1 VKLHNVLVAPKS
13 RLAGELTLEA
23 RAIVYP
29 VCMKRRWTL
38 LAFFTLVLCVLG
50 LSGLNFQAKAQDPTP
65 SDPPVVSDPSAP
77 PTEDPMKPG
86 PNEPPLEPAPTPPS
100 EPVKPEPVQPE
111 PVKPAPVKPEPVKP
125 EPVKPAP
132 KPAPVQPAPVKPKPS
147 PVKPAPKPAP
157 TEPTPAQPSTN
168 TGVPTANYSLALS
181 SSEQVLRNGEIITN
195 PININYSLNPA
206 SIQKSKQLKALSSNL
221 EARLVQ
227 IASQVYRTPANALW
241 VWENKTWIAR
251 DQFGW
256 AMDLNA
262 TRANLL
268 KAILAGKTSSGMVLK
283 VTRPKRTAADFYA
296 RGIRH
301 FFGGG
306 SSSFAGSPAFRAQN
320 IVAGS
325 QQLDERTIQPG
336 ETFDFNKNVKISK
349 ELGFVEGFII
359 SNGTLEKD
367 IGGGICQV
375 STTLFRA
382 AYNSGL
388 PIVQRNF
395 HSYRVHY
402 YDPPGF
408 EATVFSPY
416 KNLKFTND
424 TGSPLFLQVTWY
436 LRSQRLEM
444 NFYGPKPDRTVSVS
458 KSFVFNVKPPAA
470 PRLQADDRVPYGRTR
485 QIDSP
490 ENGMDVNIYRTV
502 TMNTGEVRKDRTF
515 SRYVPWGAIYG
526 AHPEDPR
533 VAGFKR
539 PVPLTPFDPSK
550 PRVRLQPASGRTP
563 ASVKPA
569 VKR

>member
-1 VKLHNVLVAPKS
+1 VKKRWS
-13 RLAGELTLEA
+13 FLAIA
-23 RAIVYP
+23 
-29 VCMKRRWTL
+29 
-38 LAFFTLVLCVLG
+38 TLVLCVLG
-50 LSGLNFQAKAQDPTP
+50 LTGLNFQANAQDPTP
-65 SDPPVVSDPSAP
+65 TDPPVVAPTEPTPTDPSAP
-77 PTEDPMKPG
+77 PTDDPMKPG
-86 PNEPPLEPAPTPPS
+86 PNEPPLEPAPVEPPA
-100 EPVKPEPVQPE
+100 PVQPE
-111 PVKPAPVKPEPVKP
+111 PVKPAPVKPAPVKP

-132 KPAPVQPAPVKPKPS
+132 KPAPVKPEPA
-147 PVKPAPKPAP
+147 KPAPKPAP
-157 TEPTPAQPSTN
+157 TQPAPVEPSPTTTVGMPNKTN
-168 TGVPTANYSLALS
+168 SLALT
-181 SSEQVLRNGEIITN
+181 SSEQILRNGELETKA
-195 PININYSLNPA
+195 INLEYPLNAA
-206 SIQKSKQLKALSSNL
+206 SVQKSKQLGVLTNNL
-221 EARLVQ
+221 ESRLVQ
-227 IASQVYRTPANALW
+227 IASQVYRKPANALW
-241 VWENKTWIAR
+241 VWENKAWIAKE
-251 DQFGW
+251 QFGW
-256 AMDLNA
+256 SMDLNA
-262 TRANLL
+262 TRTNLL
-268 KAILAGKTSSGMVLK
+268 KAILAGKTSSGIVLK
-283 VTRPKRTAADFYA
+283 ITRPKRTTSDFYA

-306 SSSFAGSPAFRAQN
+306 NSSFAGSAPFRSQN

-359 SNGTLEKD
+359 ANGTLEKD

-388 PIVQRNF
+388 PIAQRNF

-458 KSFVFNVKPPAA
+458 KSFVTNVKPPAA

-502 TMNTGEVRKDRTF
+502 KMNTGEVRKDRTF
-515 SRYVPWGAIYG
+515 SRYVPWGAIFG
-526 AHPEDPR
+526 AHPQDPR

-539 PVPLTPFDPSK
+539 PVPLTPFMPGK
-550 PRVRLQPASGRTP
+550 PRVVLPASSRTP
-563 ASVKPA
+563 ATVKPA
-569 VKR
+569 VRR

>member
-1 VKLHNVLVAPKS
+1 
-13 RLAGELTLEA
+13 
-23 RAIVYP
+23 
-29 VCMKRRWTL
+29 
-38 LAFFTLVLCVLG
+38 
-50 LSGLNFQAKAQDPTP
+50 
-65 SDPPVVSDPSAP
+65 
-77 PTEDPMKPG
+77 MKPG
-86 PNEPPLEPAPTPPS
+86 PNEPPLEPAPV
-100 EPVKPEPVQPE
+100 EPAAPVQPAPVQPAPVQPE
-111 PVKPAPVKPEPVKP
+111 PTKP

-132 KPAPVQPAPVKPKPS
+132 AKPEPAKPKPAKPAPVEPS
-147 PVKPAPKPAP
+147 PSITVG
-157 TEPTPAQPSTN
+157 TPSKN
-168 TGVPTANYSLALS
+168 NSLALNIN
-181 SSEQVLRNGEIITN
+181 EQILRNGELETKTVN
-195 PININYSLNPA
+195 LEFPLNAASL
-206 SIQKSKQLKALSSNL
+206 QKSRQLGALTNGL
-221 EARLVQ
+221 ESRLVQ
-227 IASQVYRTPANALW
+227 IASQVYRKPTNALW
-241 VWENKTWIAR
+241 VWENKTWIAK

-268 KAILAGKTSSGMVLK
+268 KAILAGKTSSGIVLK
-283 VTRPKRTAADFYA
+283 TTRPKRTTSDFYA
-296 RGIRH
+296 KGIRH

-306 SSSFAGSPAFRAQN
+306 SSSFAGSAPFRAQN

-359 SNGTLEKD
+359 ANGTLEKD

-388 PIVQRNF
+388 PIAQRNF

-444 NFYGPKPDRTVSVS
+444 NFYGPKPDRSVSIS
-458 KSFVFNVKPPAA
+458 KSFISNIKPPAA
-470 PRLQADDRVPYGRTR
+470 PRLQADDRVAYGRTR

-502 TMNTGEVRKDRTF
+502 KLNTGEVRKDRTF

-526 AHPEDPR
+526 AHPQDPR

-539 PVPLTPFDPSK
+539 PVPLTPFVPAK
-550 PRVRLQPASGRTP
+550 PRVVLPASSKTP
-563 ASVKPA
+563 ATVKPA